1 MVSQVKKDERFKN
14 LPILETERLL
24 LRSSELSDA
33 ADMFEFISDPEVTKY
48 TFWRAHH
55 SVADSEDL
63 LAWLT
68 TENFASWSIVHKA
81 DNKVI
86 GMCFLHSFNF
96 HHRRAET
103 AFNLSRSYWRK
114 GYATEAVREMI
125 RYAFKRWGLNRIEGT
140 CMLDNIASARVM
152 EKLGM
157 KFEGVLRQHSYAK
170 NRFHDLKLYSILR
183 NEVML

>member
-1 MVSQVKKDERFKN
+1 MKKDERFEN
-14 LPILETERLL
+14 LPALETKRLH
-24 LRSSELSDA
+24 LRVPELSDA
-33 ADMFEFISDPEVTKY
+33 EDTFEFISDPEVTKF

-55 SVADSEDL
+55 SIADSEEL
-63 LAWLT
+63 LTWLT
-68 TENFASWSIVHKA
+68 TENFASWSIVHRA
-81 DNKVI
+81 DKKVI

-96 HHRRAET
+96 HHRRAEM
-103 AFNLSRSYWRK
+103 AFNLSRSYWRQ

-125 RYAFKRWGLNRIEGT
+125 RFAFKRWVLNRIEGT

-157 KFEGVLRQHSYAK
+157 KFEGVLRQHSFAK

-183 NEVML
+183 NEVKL